1 MTRQR
6 VADTPPWGKPVSSIY
21 IVEDEA
27 LIAME
32 LEDHLRS
39 FGYRVCGQSARAETA
54 LREAPALNPDLILM
68 DLKLAGDLSGI
79 DAARQLHDVCDAA
92 ILFLTAYADTA
103 FADEAAK
110 LDGSGFL
117 LKPFHPHVL
126 RANIEMALRRR
137 QMERDLGEANRALAR
152 ANRQLERQSQALRV
166 LAVGVARLSGKEF
179 YDEIAHQLTR
189 VFEVEVSIVATVKSR
204 KSREPETIS
213 AVVDGELT
221 EPVDMVLEG
230 TPCGLVLE
238 SGFFVIPSGAADD
251 YPRAPLIQ
259 QLSLSGYAGCSLLS
273 ARGQVLG
280 YIAIASRKALQAP
293 SAIAPLL
300 KLFAVRVAAELE
312 RRQQQLHLQQAQKME
327 ALGAV
332 ASGVAHDFNNLL
344 TAILCHVDAASAGVE
359 PTSSSA
365 YSLDLAIEACERA
378 SLLARQILSFSR
390 HRSESRRPVDL
401 VGALNEVLRLL
412 RKTLPSTLKLSLDV
426 KEAITRVHADETQMH
441 QLIMNLI
448 TNAADAVGDT
458 PGRVEIAVSSVAFS
472 SGNPQQLRPG
482 AYLLLRVSDDGSGMG
497 EDTQERVFEPFFTTK
512 GDGQGTGLGLSVVR
526 NIVETHGGAVEVS
539 SEVGRGTTFSVY
551 LPAAEGDADTEEPSA
566 LRAS

>member
-1 MTRQR
+1 M
-6 VADTPPWGKPVSSIY
+6 SSIY

-166 LAVGVARLSGKEF
+166 LAVGVARLTGKEF
-179 YDEIAHQLTR
+179 YDEIAFQLTS
-189 VFEVEVSIVATVKSR
+189 VFEVDVSVVATVKSR
-204 KSREPETIS
+204 KSLELEAIS
-213 AVVDGELT
+213 SVVDGELT
-221 EPVDMVLEG
+221 GPLDLKLEG
-230 TPCGLVLE
+230 TPCDHVLQ
-238 SGFFVIPSGAADD
+238 SGFIVVPSDATTK
-251 YPRAPLIQ
+251 YPKAPLIQ
-259 QLSLSGYAGCSLLS
+259 ELGLSGYAGCSLVS
-273 ARGQVLG
+273 ARGLVLG
-280 YIAIASRKALQAP
+280 YIAIASRSPLQSPAT
-293 SAIAPLL
+293 IAPLL
-300 KLFAVRVAAELE
+300 KLFSVRVAAELE
-312 RRQQQLHLQQAQKME
+312 RRQQEMHLQQAQKME

-365 YSLDLAIEACERA
+365 YSLDLAAEACERA

-390 HRSESRRPVDL
+390 HQSESRRRVDL
-401 VGALNEVLRLL
+401 GGALNEVLRLL
-412 RKTLPSTLKLSLDV
+412 RKTLPSTLELSLDV
-426 KEAITRVHADETQMH
+426 KDTTTPVHADETQMH

-458 PGRVEIAVSSVAFS
+458 PGRVEIVVSPIALTAE
-472 SGNPQQLRPG
+472 NHQQLRPG
-482 AYLLLRVSDDGSGMG
+482 PYLLLRVSDDGSGMG

-512 GDGQGTGLGLSVVR
+512 GDAQGTGLGLSVVR

-551 LPAAEGDADTEEPSA
+551 LPAAGGDADTEEPSA